1 MGVSKLSNLVMD
13 LEILVRGLKN
23 DVEEKEIVTKALLD
37 ELREIFKTIIKVEKA
52 ISKRGDE
59 SEDKIMNKNK
69 ELDAKSR
76 ELNHLMDSLTA
87 RKEEGS
93 SLRRTIDSLES
104 NKLSLEK
111 KLMGKNDE
119 IDNLNKNIDGLNRKL
134 ADTNKIIEFKSTL
147 EKSYESLQLKY
158 QAKIDELE
166 KVKKECGDQ
175 IEIAF
180 QKPSFKEIIS
190 RY

>member
-52 ISKRGDE
+52 ISKRGEE

-93 SLRRTIDSLES
+93 SLRRTIESLES

-119 IDNLNKNIDGLNRKL
+119 IDNLNKKIDGLNRKL

-158 QAKIDELE
+158 Q
-166 KVKKECGDQ
+166 
-175 IEIAF
+175 
-180 QKPSFKEIIS
+180 
-190 RY
+190 